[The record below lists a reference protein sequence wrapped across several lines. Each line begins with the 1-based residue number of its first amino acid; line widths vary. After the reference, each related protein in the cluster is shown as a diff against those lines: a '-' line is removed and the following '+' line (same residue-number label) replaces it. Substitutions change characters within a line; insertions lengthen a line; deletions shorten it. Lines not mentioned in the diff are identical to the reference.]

1 MSLLHNKPVAVRS
14 SHFVTA
20 WRKFAPE
27 VELAGFSVAQFAA
40 EAADVEAVRQEI
52 SAARTLIAGLIQT
65 RDMKELALN
74 DHLVNI
80 ASSVRGNPNLGED
93 CSFYRALGFVPK
105 SEQRRGRPRKT
116 KQGL

>member
-1 MSLLHNKPVAVRS
+1 MSLLHNKTIAVRS
-14 SHFVTA
+14 SHFLTA

-80 ASSVRGNPNLGED
+80 ASSVRGNPDLGED

-105 SEQRRGRPRKT
+105 SEQRRGRPRKP
-116 KQGL
+116 KPGP